1 MYKLH
6 TDDKGGGSAQMQSP
20 QRFAG
25 LLLRP
30 KHLMATGAQARL
42 RQVIVV
48 PPLVAA
54 PTTLHSVILFLIGVT
69 TDIVAFDSDNL
80 VCRLALGS
88 RLCDGYKT
96 PGDTRDGLL
105 YPLLG
110 VFNQL
115 LRPQCTLEENWHV
128 CRYVVPT
135 GHRHLPH
142 SLVHEPSLIPPHND
156 GDGVVHVDV
165 GVISPT
171 PESSATAVG
180 VDNTNGV
187 GRI

>member
-80 VCRLALGS
+80 GCRLALQNS
-88 RLCDGYKT
+88 LCHGCKT
-96 PGDTRDGLL
+96 PADTRDGLP

-110 VFNQL
+110 GCDQL
-115 LRPQCTLEENWHV
+115 LGP
-128 CRYVVPT
+128 
-135 GHRHLPH
+135 
-142 SLVHEPSLIPPHND
+142 
-156 GDGVVHVDV
+156 
-165 GVISPT
+165 
-171 PESSATAVG
+171 
-180 VDNTNGV
+180 
-187 GRI
+187 

>member
-54 PTTLHSVILFLIGVT
+54 PTTLQSVILFLIGVT

-80 VCRLALGS
+80 VCRLPLDHK
-88 RLCDGYKT
+88 LYQTYKT
-96 PGDTRDGLL
+96 PSDTRCRFW
-105 YPLLG
+105 YPLLR
-110 VFNQL
+110 VFYQL
-115 LRPQCTLEENWHV
+115 L
-128 CRYVVPT
+128 
-135 GHRHLPH
+135 
-142 SLVHEPSLIPPHND
+142 
-156 GDGVVHVDV
+156 
-165 GVISPT
+165 
-171 PESSATAVG
+171 
-180 VDNTNGV
+180 
-187 GRI
+187 